1 MKHCMLLIL
10 LASLFAC
17 SSHRVIIDKQGV
29 DMAQYEA
36 DRQECEAYA
45 EEVPVGE
52 EVAKGAARG
61 GFLWAVYGA
70 IFGDSRTVART
81 AGAGAVG
88 GGAQGGVKA
97 EAEQD
102 RVIKN
107 CLRNRGYK
115 VLNLAMR

>member
-1 MKHCMLLIL
+1 MKNCLLLIFL
-10 LASLFAC
+10 TCLAAC

-29 DMAQYEA
+29 DMAQYET
-36 DRQECEAYA
+36 DKRECEVYA

-61 GFLWAVYGA
+61 GFLWGAIGA
-70 IFGDSRTVART
+70 IFGDSRAVARS
-81 AGAGAVG
+81 AGAGAVS
-88 GGAQGGVKA
+88 GGAHGGAKA
-97 EAEQD
+97 EREQD

-115 VLNLAMR
+115 VLNMASR